1 MDRISIFSLIA
12 SRLARSLAAG
22 IIFVAFPYLVITE
35 LRYSS
40 LILGLAYTLGT
51 LTTAILGLSLG
62 YVADLFS
69 KKYSLILAS
78 LLLPLSSMLIFINH
92 SLPAILLASAL
103 GGYSATGA
111 IAGGGTGGAAIPIQ
125 NALIVELTER
135 SDRTFYFSLFTFIA
149 GLAGSAG
156 SYIAGILTV
165 NEGFLLATLLSFISV
180 FVLFPIKSK
189 NVRAK
194 TTSLK
199 SKIVIGKFSITG
211 MLNGFSYGLIAP
223 FLIPFFILIYH
234 VPKSEMATYTFLSSL
249 IASISILLSPYI
261 DKKMGFLKS
270 IMVTRGIASVL
281 SLLMPVI
288 RILEV
293 SITIY
298 LVFPAL
304 RILALPVQQRAMVDM
319 VSQDE
324 VGRAM
329 GINQVTRLASSS
341 ASTTITGYLFS
352 ESQID
357 LPFFVSGAIMLL
369 NIYLYFRFFSGSD
382 EVSRS
387 SRGFG
392 LFKSERS

>member
-51 LTTAILGLSLG
+51 LTTAILGLGLG

-149 GLAGSAG
+149 GLAG

>member
-1 MDRISIFSLIA
+1 
-12 SRLARSLAAG
+12 
-22 IIFVAFPYLVITE
+22 
-35 LRYSS
+35 
-40 LILGLAYTLGT
+40 
-51 LTTAILGLSLG
+51 
-62 YVADLFS
+62 
-69 KKYSLILAS
+69 
-78 LLLPLSSMLIFINH
+78 
-92 SLPAILLASAL
+92 
-103 GGYSATGA
+103 
-111 IAGGGTGGAAIPIQ
+111 
-125 NALIVELTER
+125 
-135 SDRTFYFSLFTFIA
+135 
-149 GLAGSAG
+149 
-156 SYIAGILTV
+156 
-165 NEGFLLATLLSFISV
+165 
-180 FVLFPIKSK
+180 
-189 NVRAK
+189 
-194 TTSLK
+194 
-199 SKIVIGKFSITG
+199 
-211 MLNGFSYGLIAP
+211 
-223 FLIPFFILIYH
+223 
-234 VPKSEMATYTFLSSL
+234 MATYTFLSSL